1 MAKTAAMH
9 WGEVRAERRED
20 FKAQAEAAM
29 NAEEYG
35 EVIRLANLALRH
47 ASRNNPKAKAQLT
60 GWRTKLLSRIPS
72 KKTLEKRRK
81 AKEPVAAPTDVEPG
95 LAETIGT
102 QDSQEF

>member
-1 MAKTAAMH
+1 MVKTAAMH

-29 NAEEYG
+29 KAERYG

-47 ASRNNPKAKAQLT
+47 ASRNNPKAKMQLK
-60 GWRTKLLSRIPS
+60 GWRTKLLNRIPS

-81 AKEPVAAPTDVEPG
+81 AKELAAAPTDVEPG
-95 LAETIGT
+95 LSYTSGT
-102 QDSQEF
+102 PDSQEL